1 MSAASMDTFHNPC
14 FAASPSVEIIGV
26 PTAMLAGVSTAMLAD
41 VTRFAKL
48 SVKGLGGRLVSEA

>member
-1 MSAASMDTFHNPC
+1 MTLGGAKSKLRA
-14 FAASPSVEIIGV
+14 
-26 PTAMLAGVSTAMLAD
+26 PTAMLAGVSTAMVAG